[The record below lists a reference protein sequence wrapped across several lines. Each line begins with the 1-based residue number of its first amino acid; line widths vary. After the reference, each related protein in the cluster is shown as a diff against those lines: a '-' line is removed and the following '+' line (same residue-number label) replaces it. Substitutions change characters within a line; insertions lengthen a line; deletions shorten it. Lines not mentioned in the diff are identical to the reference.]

1 MERREE
7 RVYLH
12 VGRVGRNVPLQQ
24 LQALLQPADVEQ
36 ADRDV
41 VGDRGSLDREQ
52 GRHYVMCNFS
62 RKSFSREDINKVIL
76 SG

>member
-41 VGDRGSLDREQ
+41 VGDRGSLARVRER
-52 GRHYVMCNFS
+52 GIIIWSPEKMSHF
-62 RKSFSREDINKVIL
+62 
-76 SG
+76 